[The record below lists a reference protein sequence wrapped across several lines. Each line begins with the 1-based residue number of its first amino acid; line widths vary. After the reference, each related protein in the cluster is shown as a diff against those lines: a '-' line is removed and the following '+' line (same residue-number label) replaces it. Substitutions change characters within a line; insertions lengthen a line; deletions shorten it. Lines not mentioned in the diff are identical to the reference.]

1 MVRTSLPRKLIL
13 PLLSMPGRSR
23 KLQASCPCDL
33 ARYTTAA
40 AAPSSAMPT
49 GSPRRAVQHGV
60 RGAGLW
66 RMKTSGERAS
76 SPQ

>member
-1 MVRTSLPRKLIL
+1 MVRTSLPHKLICHFQYARQQ
-13 PLLSMPGRSR
+13 PGITGLLRGPGA
-23 KLQASCPCDL
+23 LH
-33 ARYTTAA
+33 Y
-40 AAPSSAMPT
+40 SS
-49 GSPRRAVQHGV
+49 RRAVVGYADLTSLRGGAVWV